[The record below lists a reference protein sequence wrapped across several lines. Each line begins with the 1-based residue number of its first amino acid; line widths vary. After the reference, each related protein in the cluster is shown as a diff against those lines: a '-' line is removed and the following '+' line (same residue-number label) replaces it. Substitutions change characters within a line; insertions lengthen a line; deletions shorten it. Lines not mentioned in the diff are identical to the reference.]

1 MQFSTAIV
9 VSYAYAAR
17 MEVSTMS
24 ARTLS
29 ESPRVVASPTT
40 GTPLAAARLKSS
52 AALRANRS
60 SIEQRLASAEQ
71 ELRVQFTRI
80 AQLQAELDLL
90 RATVKRSLG
99 GGPR

>member
-9 VSYAYAAR
+9 VGYAYAAH

-24 ARTLS
+24 VRTS

-40 GTPLAAARLKSS
+40 RTPLAAAQPKSS

-60 SIEQRLASAEQ
+60 SIQQRLDSAEQ
-71 ELRVQFTRI
+71 ELSIQFTRI
-80 AQLQAELDLL
+80 AQLQAELDVL
-90 RATVKRSLG
+90 RARVKRSLDG
-99 GGPR
+99 GTR